1 MISRED
7 RQMNAPGTAPR
18 CLPRHGRAATAM
30 MAAMMIGLSGLA
42 MLVVAPPAT
51 AQQEAGRMAFV
62 VGNAAYAGI
71 GAIPDATRDARGMAE
86 TLERLDFRVTLLLDS
101 DGATFDAAFDSF
113 ARRADT
119 ASAVLFYFAG
129 HGVQADGE
137 NRLALIDMHVTQ
149 AGHDAGQSVPL
160 DHVIDRLATGTRPAL
175 FMLDAS
181 RDISVPSAQRD
192 RLVPGLTAPG
202 AGRDSLIALAARP
215 GQLIPADG
223 SGAFARAL
231 RETIAAPG
239 QPVAQTMREMR
250 DIVTETSGGRQVPWV
265 MSTLSQPFFF
275 NPFRP
280 DADDFARLA
289 AMPEAQQDFLLDIW
303 RSQGA
308 RLPEAEV
315 ARRLDRSPD
324 APESGPESMPDSV
337 SETPLAGVESPV
349 ETSPAPAPADP
360 PEIAETAEAPRESG
374 PEAPAGP
381 APEDR
386 IARAAPDAAREIPQF
401 SFEFLEEEAPEDDMR
416 PAPPL
421 PPTAP
426 ARDAPTP
433 AARDAPTPA
442 ASDPPA
448 ASPSGEPTGAAIA
461 AIPARA
467 ARAPSVAD
475 TPIARIGAMQPPVV
489 LASVAPARNL
499 TPQRRDVS
507 RIIGT
512 DVTDTHLAP
521 DDLPRAVQTELARLG
536 CYTAGIDGIWG
547 GGSRGALQ
555 EYISRSGAELTGLEP
570 TVEVWRD
577 VKAAEGTICPAPAVA
592 ARPAPTPRT
601 DTTPSRPAPRA
612 QPAPAP
618 RSAPAPAATDD
629 GGGADGSRLRRAL
642 GSTFR

>member
-7 RQMNAPGTAPR
+7 RQMNAPCTAPR
-18 CLPRHGRAATAM
+18 CLPRHGRAPTAM
-30 MAAMMIGLSGLA
+30 MAKMMIGLAALV

-51 AQQEAGRMAFV
+51 AQQDAGRMAFV
-62 VGNAAYAGI
+62 VGNAAYAEI

-86 TLERLDFRVTLLLDS
+86 TLEQLDFRVTLLLDS
-101 DGATFDAAFDSF
+101 DGVTFDAAFDSF
-113 ARRADT
+113 ARRAET

-129 HGVQADGE
+129 HGVQADGQ

-160 DHVIDRLATGTRPAL
+160 DHVVDRLATGTRPAL

-223 SGAFARAL
+223 SGVFTRAL
-231 RETIAAPG
+231 RETIATPG

-308 RLPEAEV
+308 HLPEAEV

-324 APESGPESMPDSV
+324 ASESRPESMPESV
-337 SETPLAGVESPV
+337 SEAPLVGVESPV
-349 ETSPAPAPADP
+349 DTSPAPAPADP
-360 PEIAETAEAPRESG
+360 PEIAEAPEPLES
-374 PEAPAGP
+374 PE
-381 APEDR
+381 PEDR
-386 IARAAPDAAREIPQF
+386 IARAAPDARATPQF
-401 SFEFLEEEAPEDDMR
+401 SFEFLEDEAPEDDVQ

-421 PPTAP
+421 PPTA
-426 ARDAPTP
+426 T
-433 AARDAPTPA
+433 ARDAPTPA
-442 ASDPPA
+442 ASDRSA
-448 ASPSGEPTGAAIA
+448 ASTAQPSEDPTGAAIA
-461 AIPARA
+461 AISARA

-555 EYISRSGAELTGLEP
+555 EYISRSGAQLTGLEP
-570 TVEVWRD
+570 TGEVWRD

-592 ARPAPTPRT
+592 ARPAPAPRT
-601 DTTPSRPAPRA
+601 NTTPSRPAPRA
-612 QPAPAP
+612 QPAPQP
-618 RSAPAPAATDD
+618 SAPPAAPPAAS
-629 GGGADGSRLRRAL
+629 GGGGDGADGSRLRRAL